1 MYEPST
7 NYAKLD
13 FKPFD
18 CQEKVNE
25 FLALLKYPEVQAV
38 LELFIDNALAKSELM
53 VLKRISTLEGKL
65 GVSDMG
71 LKDDELTIPEQ
82 LNLLASRIDNTVEN
96 YKPNLEPLQSA
107 ATKTE
112 NRAHLLVGKLKSL
125 RGKKH
130 LDSKEIV
137 QFLKYGIEE
146 RLRAKEGQNIRQ
158 IKKEVLKKAESLFK
172 GEVELNKRNKGRRE
186 VRLILS

>member
-1 MYEPST
+1 MNLVSLS
-7 NYAKLD
+7 KS
-13 FKPFD
+13 
-18 CQEKVNE
+18 EKVKE
-25 FLALLKYPEVQAV
+25 FIALLKNPEVQAV

-53 VLKRISTLEGKL
+53 VLKRISTLESKL

-71 LKDDELTIPEQ
+71 LEDDELTIPEQ

-96 YKPNLEPLQSA
+96 YKPNLVPLQAA

-112 NRAHLLVGKLKSL
+112 SRAHLLVGKLKSL

-146 RLRAKEGQNIRQ
+146 RFRAKEGQNIRQ

-186 VRLILS
+186 VRLVLS